1 VCSVEAAGLRLR
13 RAPLAAALAASRAAV
28 PAVTPAAAA
37 PLVRAGPPH
46 PYVPRTHVVPPAPSG
61 SPRER
66 LSALSGVLS
75 QLEPPAV
82 VGPVDADRAAREL
95 LDYLRRSGCL
105 PEAGP
110 ARAGGQP

>member
-1 VCSVEAAGLRLR
+1 VPPSPVLLGAAR
-13 RAPLAAALAASRAAV
+13 
-28 PAVTPAAAA
+28 
-37 PLVRAGPPH
+37 
-46 PYVPRTHVVPPAPSG
+46 PYSPRTHEVPPAPVG

-75 QLEPPAV
+75 QHEPPAV